1 MTIEDRKSSGTWAWR
16 AGFVLCALLLAAG
29 LLLVLE
35 HRAHLFGSAPL
46 LLFLALCIGMHFFM
60 HGGHDHDRDDTHSGH
75 DQEGRRGQ

>member
-1 MTIEDRKSSGTWAWR
+1 MTTEDRKSNGTWTGR
-16 AGFVLCALLLAAG
+16 AGFVLGALLVAIG

-46 LLFLALCIGMHFFM
+46 LLFLAVCIGMHFFM

-75 DQEGRRGQ
+75 EREGRRGQ